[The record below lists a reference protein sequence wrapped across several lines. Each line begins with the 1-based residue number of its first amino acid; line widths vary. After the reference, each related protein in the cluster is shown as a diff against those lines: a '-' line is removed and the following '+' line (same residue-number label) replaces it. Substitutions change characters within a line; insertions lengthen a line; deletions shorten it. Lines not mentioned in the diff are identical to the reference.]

1 MLCLHL
7 FSFFLFPPEFQ
18 NQPLI
23 KQDSSSIEKRQ
34 CLYLAMDLSE
44 VYPGVFF
51 IAERVMGGD
60 CVLRADRLVRA
71 QAYLV
76 W

>member
-1 MLCLHL
+1 M
-7 FSFFLFPPEFQ
+7 FTSFFLFFFPPEFQ

-51 IAERVMGGD
+51 IAERVVG
-60 CVLRADRLVRA
+60 VTAFLEQTSLSEHRHI
-71 QAYLV
+71 
-76 W
+76 

>member
-1 MLCLHL
+1 M
-7 FSFFLFPPEFQ
+7 FTSFFLFFPPEFQ

-34 CLYLAMDLSE
+34 CLYLAMDLCE

-51 IAERVMGGD
+51 IAEHVVGVTVFLEQTDLSQHRHI
-60 CVLRADRLVRA
+60 
-71 QAYLV
+71 
-76 W
+76 